1 LRYKIALHGFGASP
15 IVFKYLIELAAKE
28 NAPID
33 WCVILPTPEH
43 RTLVRSVLP
52 RSDILDVYETLPR
65 PPVGGDLSL
74 LSEYPGSLT
83 EDLGADKRPWGAQS
97 GRERFARGLYYNL
110 LYKKFLIER
119 GTTHF
124 LAPQIEGAEGK
135 IAVATACQLGLPVM
149 LPIDCRSLTGTF
161 FAADANA
168 GLPAHAAPRE
178 DLRSRSAEF
187 IERFRK
193 SSMPAQS
200 APKDFTPIDGDD
212 ELIGDGPSSLSER
225 LAGFVRKTAERPDL
239 FVLDQIRASFLNN
252 LPTLRDRWWGFRTSR
267 AAREFDIGEL
277 GALPKRFIYY
287 PLQVSPE
294 ASINT
299 PAPYYVDQ
307 IRAIDALRLAMPPDC
322 ALVVKEHWAGI
333 GFRPFDFVR
342 RVRKLPGVLVAKY
355 TINSRDLILRA
366 SLTCA
371 VTGTAAFEAFL
382 LGRPGLALGPGLS
395 QWALGNGSTSGSLRD
410 EIAARIDRPI
420 PDQTV
425 IERVATL
432 LSVRYPFLFVSPFY
446 PGEPM
451 LRRGNMRRMYEALID
466 HLARLE
472 GRGASSGKA
481 HARAS

>member
-1 LRYKIALHGFGASP
+1 MVHD
-15 IVFKYLIELAAKE
+15 LADAG
-28 NAPID
+28 
-33 WCVILPTPEH
+33 T
-43 RTLVRSVLP
+43 
-52 RSDILDVYETLPR
+52 PR
-65 PPVGGDLSL
+65 PRALRSAAQRHSRCISSASESSRSGETSVFSA
-74 LSEYPGSLT
+74 EYPGSLA

-97 GRERFARGLYYNL
+97 GRKRFARGVDYHL

-119 GTTHF
+119 GATHF

-135 IAVATACQLGLPVM
+135 IAVATARQLGLPVM
-149 LPIDCRSLTGTF
+149 VPI
-161 FAADANA
+161 
-168 GLPAHAAPRE
+168 GLPLAYGQLFSPPTLTRVCRLTQRRAKTWFQNR
-178 DLRSRSAEF
+178 
-187 IERFRK
+187 
-193 SSMPAQS
+193 
-200 APKDFTPIDGDD
+200 
-212 ELIGDGPSSLSER
+212 PSSSNVIESPRCRRNPLRKISRRSMVTMNSSAMIRLQLPER
-225 LAGFVRKTAERPDL
+225 LVGLLRKAAERPDL
-239 FVLDQIRASFLNN
+239 FVPDQIRASLLNN
-252 LPTLRDRWWGFRTSR
+252 LPTLRDRWWGLRTSR

-277 GALPKRFIYY
+277 AALPKRFIYY

-333 GFRPFDFVR
+333 GFRSIDFVR
-342 RVRKLPGVLVAKY
+342 RLRKLPGVLVAKY
-355 TINSRDLILRA
+355 TINSRELILRA

-395 QWALGNGSTSGSLRD
+395 HWALGSGGTTGSLRD
-410 EIAARIDRPI
+410 EIAARIDKPI

-466 HLARLE
+466 HLARLDAHAA
-472 GRGASSGKA
+472 RSGKA
-481 HARAS
+481 RARAS

>member
-1 LRYKIALHGFGASP
+1 
-15 IVFKYLIELAAKE
+15 
-28 NAPID
+28 
-33 WCVILPTPEH
+33 
-43 RTLVRSVLP
+43 
-52 RSDILDVYETLPR
+52 
-65 PPVGGDLSL
+65 
-74 LSEYPGSLT
+74 
-83 EDLGADKRPWGAQS
+83 
-97 GRERFARGLYYNL
+97 
-110 LYKKFLIER
+110 
-119 GTTHF
+119 
-124 LAPQIEGAEGK
+124 
-135 IAVATACQLGLPVM
+135 M

-178 DLRSRSAEF
+178 DLVSKSAEF

-212 ELIGDGPSSLSER
+212 ELICDGPPSLASR
-225 LAGFVRKTAERPDL
+225 LTGFLRKTAERPDL
-239 FVLDQIRASFLNN
+239 FVPDQIRASFLNN
-252 LPTLRDRWWGFRTSR
+252 LPTLRDKWWGLRTSR

-333 GFRPFDFVR
+333 GFRSIEFVR
-342 RVRKLPGVLVAKY
+342 RLRKLPGVLVAKY
-355 TINSRDLILRA
+355 TIDSRDLILRA

-395 QWALGNGSTSGSLRD
+395 HWALGNGNTSGSLRD
-410 EIAARIDRPI
+410 EITARIDRPI

-466 HLARLE
+466 HLARLDAH
-472 GRGASSGKA
+472 GARSGKA